1 MTPSLGAYVGGCIAL
16 AGIGAALGLGGY
28 WLRRWIVPEF
38 SGALARLAEVTIA
51 AALLVL
57 SLELVGTIGIF
68 RLGWIV
74 LGCILVGL
82 AAAAVG
88 YRKAPRDTAPVE
100 PPRVHPW
107 MLLIALGVASWTVA
121 EWSFPSQL
129 SLDHGMFGG
138 DTTWY
143 HMPFAAR
150 FVQDASIW
158 NLHLTDPLRLVAW
171 FYPQSS
177 ELVNAA
183 GIAIFQSDWLSPLIN
198 MGWLAMGLLA
208 CWCIGRPYN
217 VAPATLVAGAL
228 VFDAGI
234 FIETQAGEGRND
246 VMALALLVAFAAF
259 LINGHQRYAPAAG
272 PVADK
277 PDPHAPLL
285 DKGPLVLAGLAGGL
299 AISVKLTMLAP
310 VGAIAVG
317 VIAFSGRGRRLTSAL
332 VMAAAMFVTGAYW
345 YIRAAIQ
352 SGGNPIP
359 QLKFG
364 PLNLP
369 TPDQMPLDPRPRF
382 SVAHYLG
389 EPTIYRKWF
398 FPELDNALGPL
409 YPLILVVAFVA
420 TVYIVVR
427 SRNRILRVLAAG
439 ALLTA
444 IVYLFTPLT
453 AAGPEGEPRGFFTNT
468 RYLMPGLVLALV
480 MLPIARP
487 LRAPER
493 RAWATLI
500 FLTVVYAI
508 TVLSTPRWYPGFIVG
523 AIFFVGALIWVPA
536 ALTYL
541 RGEGRIGRAAMGVSV
556 AGVLLLAIV
565 LGRAQQVQYVDTH
578 YTRTTLFLQE
588 GGPVEAFDWA
598 RELRD
603 ERIGIAGSGEI
614 FFSQYGLYGVDL
626 SNRVEFLGIEGP
638 DGQHRLATSC
648 RAFRNRINRGGYDY
662 IVISQYTQDS
672 PDAEY
677 RYPLRAWTKTDP
689 ALEEIIAEEEVTP
702 QPDYVYEVVGR
713 LDPASCGDLGESA

>member
-1 MTPSLGAYVGGCIAL
+1 
-16 AGIGAALGLGGY
+16 
-28 WLRRWIVPEF
+28 
-38 SGALARLAEVTIA
+38 
-51 AALLVL
+51 
-57 SLELVGTIGIF
+57 
-68 RLGWIV
+68 
-74 LGCILVGL
+74 
-82 AAAAVG
+82 
-88 YRKAPRDTAPVE
+88 
-100 PPRVHPW
+100 
-107 MLLIALGVASWTVA
+107 
-121 EWSFPSQL
+121 
-129 SLDHGMFGG
+129 
-138 DTTWY
+138 
-143 HMPFAAR
+143 
-150 FVQDASIW
+150 
-158 NLHLTDPLRLVAW
+158 
-171 FYPQSS
+171 
-177 ELVNAA
+177 
-183 GIAIFQSDWLSPLIN
+183 
-198 MGWLAMGLLA
+198 
-208 CWCIGRPYN
+208 
-217 VAPATLVAGAL
+217 
-228 VFDAGI
+228 
-234 FIETQAGEGRND
+234 
-246 VMALALLVAFAAF
+246 
-259 LINGHQRYAPAAG
+259 
-272 PVADK
+272 
-277 PDPHAPLL
+277 
-285 DKGPLVLAGLAGGL
+285 
-299 AISVKLTMLAP
+299 
-310 VGAIAVG
+310 
-317 VIAFSGRGRRLTSAL
+317 
-332 VMAAAMFVTGAYW
+332 
-345 YIRAAIQ
+345 
-352 SGGNPIP
+352 
-359 QLKFG
+359 
-364 PLNLP
+364 
-369 TPDQMPLDPRPRF
+369 MPLDPRPRF

-508 TVLSTPRWYPGFIVG
+508 TVLSTPRWYPGFIAGTVFIV
-523 AIFFVGALIWVPA
+523 AALIWVPA
-536 ALTYL
+536 ALSYL
-541 RGEGRIGRAAMGVSV
+541 RGEGRIGRAAVGVSV

-588 GGPVEAFDWA
+588 GGPVEAFDWV
-598 RELRD
+598 RDLRD
-603 ERIGIAGSGEI
+603 KRIGIAGSGEI
-614 FFSQYGLYGVDL
+614 FFSQYGFYGVDL

-638 DGQHRLATSC
+638 NGQHRLATSC

-713 LDPASCGDLGESA
+713 LDPEGCDDLGEST